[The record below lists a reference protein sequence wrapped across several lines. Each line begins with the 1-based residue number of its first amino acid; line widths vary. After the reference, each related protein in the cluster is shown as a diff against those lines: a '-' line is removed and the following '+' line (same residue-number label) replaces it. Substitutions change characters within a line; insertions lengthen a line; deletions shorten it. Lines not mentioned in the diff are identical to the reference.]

1 MLPERIIGRYSGKE
15 QGTLLICVGGMHG
28 NEPAG
33 VEALLAMFKM
43 LESEPN
49 TNPDF
54 IFKGRIIGL
63 RGNCR
68 ALAQNKRFIEKDLN
82 RQWIPENVIRVKTTP
97 ASELEYEDLEL
108 KEMLEFIEKEI
119 EDYPSDKVVLLDLH
133 TTTAHGG
140 IFSIPTDDPDSLRI
154 AVELHAPVIKG
165 LLHGVRGTTLQYF
178 CKENFDANIVG
189 VCFESGQHNEPLS
202 ISRAIA
208 AITNCLRTLACVD
221 AEHVENKHDSLLIQ
235 HSTDLPKV
243 AELITIHNILP
254 GDDFQMA
261 PNYKNFQ
268 KVKKGDVLA
277 YDKKGEITAPEDSL
291 ILMPLYQKQGDDGFF
306 LVKMLIEFL

>member
-1 MLPERIIGRYSGKE
+1 MLPERVIGRYNGKE
-15 QGTLLICVGGMHG
+15 KGTLLICVGGMHG

-33 VEALLAMFKM
+33 VEALSIMFKM
-43 LESEPN
+43 LELEPN

-54 IFKGRIIGL
+54 VFKGRLLGL

-68 ALAQNKRFIEKDLN
+68 ALAQKKRFIEKDLN
-82 RQWIPENVIRVKTTP
+82 RQWLPENVARIKATP
-97 ASELEYEDLEL
+97 ASGLENEDLEL
-108 KEMLEFIEKEI
+108 KEMLEIIEKEI
-119 EDYPSDKVVLLDLH
+119 EDYPTDKVVLLDLH

-165 LLHGVRGTTLQYF
+165 LLQGVKGTTLQYF
-178 CKENFDANIVG
+178 CKENFDINIVS
-189 VCFESGQHNEPLS
+189 VCFESGQHDEPLS
-202 ISRAIA
+202 TSRAIA
-208 AITNCLRTLACVD
+208 ALTNCLRTLGCVD
-221 AEHVENKHDSLLIQ
+221 ATHVENRHDSLLIQ
-235 HSTDLPKV
+235 HSKGLPQV

-254 GDDFQMA
+254 GDDFHMA

-268 KVKKGDVLA
+268 RVKKGDVLA
-277 YDKKGEITAPEDSL
+277 YDKKGAIRAPEDSL

-306 LVKMLIEFL
+306 LVKMLEYA

>member
-1 MLPERIIGRYSGKE
+1 MLPERIIGRYSGNDK
-15 QGTLLICVGGMHG
+15 GTLLICVGGMHG

-33 VEALLAMFKM
+33 VEALVAMFKM
-43 LESEPN
+43 LEVEPN

-54 IFKGRIIGL
+54 AFKGRLVGL

-68 ALAQNKRFIEKDLN
+68 ALAQNKRFLEKDLN
-82 RQWIPENVIRVKTTP
+82 RQWTRENVRRIKATPTT
-97 ASELEYEDLEL
+97 ELENEDLEL
-108 KEMLEFIEKEI
+108 KEMLEVIEQEI
-119 EDYPSDKVVLLDLH
+119 KDYPTDKVVLLDLH

-165 LLHGVRGTTLQYF
+165 LLQGVKGTTLQYF
-178 CKENFDANIVG
+178 CKENFDINIVG

-202 ISRAIA
+202 TNRAIA
-208 AITNCLRTLACVD
+208 AITNCLRTLGCVD
-221 AEHVENKHDSLLIQ
+221 AEHVENRHDSLLIQ
-235 HSTDLPKV
+235 HSDGLPQI

-254 GDDFQMA
+254 GDDFKMA

-268 KVKKGDVLA
+268 KVKKGDILA
-277 YDKKGEITAPEDSL
+277 FDKKGAITAPEDSL

-306 LVKMLIEFL
+306 LVKTLVEF